1 MLRVYFVN
9 RIIENNIEMKS
20 KIKIVFVLIF
30 LNSVHNLSAQN
41 GNIRGAVIDDA
52 TGEYLPGVKVLV
64 DGLNKGAH
72 TDIDGKY
79 DIEIAPGV
87 YNLTISAMLF
97 DTVHVTDVR
106 VTESQVTVLNEVK
119 LGEPVTEYT
128 TVTVSASKQV
138 NTELSVMTL
147 KRKSLNMI
155 DGISAASFRKT
166 GDSDAASAM
175 TRVPGVSLA
184 GGKYVFIRG
193 LGDRYN
199 KTVVNGM
206 DIPGL
211 DPDRN
216 TLQMDIF
223 PTSIIDNMVV
233 NKSFV
238 ADLGADFS
246 GGIIDIAL
254 KAFPDKKSTSVSVS
268 MGYNPNYHFNK
279 DYLTYA
285 GGKTDFLGFDDG
297 TRDIPAENNIP
308 FYANVIGNPN
318 GETADR
324 YKQILKNFNPNMAAI
339 RQTSLMDYGLGFS
352 IGDQKKLK
360 KSSLG
365 YNFMLSYN
373 NSTEFYQEAEF
384 GRYGLQG
391 DPAMYEMEA
400 RELQK
405 GEYGVNS
412 VFLSAMAGVGLK
424 TKFSKV
430 TFNLLHLQNGESKA
444 GIFDFQNSDQGAVFG
459 GFQHNLEYSQRS
471 LTNAQLIG
479 KHTLSESSPWALEW
493 KVSPTYSKIEDPD
506 IRFTRYEDRVTFLS
520 ISTESGFPERI
531 WRELQ
536 EVNLEGKA
544 NIAREFKLFGNKGE
558 VKFGG
563 GHIYKERDFNIRTF
577 MINVRNLNDLTGNPD
592 ELFSE
597 ENLWPY
603 NDNPAQGTTY
613 EATFV
618 PNNPNQFNSNINN
631 SSAFI
636 SAEIQPTKKFKT
648 VIGVRSEYYTQR
660 YTGQDQLGM
669 NVLNNDVVLQEL
681 GIFPSLNL
689 VFAVNDKQNLRFSYG
704 KTIARPSFK
713 EMSYAEIADPLTG
726 RTFIGGLFRD
736 ADDGADIVYWDG
748 DLVSTDIHN
757 LDLRW
762 EIYPTNNQTISV
774 SAFYKKFINP
784 IEIIQF
790 ASQSGSFQ
798 PRNVGDG
805 QVIGGELEIRLG
817 LQWVAEKLKDF
828 AFIANVTIT
837 DSRVELSKTEYDS
850 RVMNAR
856 EGQTIETYRQMAGQA
871 PCIINTGLAYNGGV
885 NKFWK
890 GLEVGLYYN
899 MQGQTLQYAGIVDRP
914 DIYTVPFHSLNF
926 NTNKKFGKD
935 DKMVVGIKIT
945 NLLNDKKEEVYK
957 SFRAEDQYFSRL
969 TIGTT
974 YSVKFGLTF

>member
-1 MLRVYFVN
+1 
-9 RIIENNIEMKS
+9 MKS

-30 LNSVHNLSAQN
+30 LNSIHNISAQN
-41 GNIRGAVIDDA
+41 GNIRGSVVDDA
-52 TGEYLPGVKVLV
+52 TGEFLPGIKVLV

-87 YNLTISAMLF
+87 YNLTFSAMLF
-97 DTVHVTDVR
+97 DTVR
-106 VTESQVTVLNEVK
+106 VTEVRVIENQVTLLNEVK

-128 TVTVSASKQV
+128 TVTVSASKQT
-138 NTELSVMTL
+138 NTELAVMTL

-155 DGISAASFRKT
+155 DGISAASFRKI

-199 KTVVNGM
+199 KTVLNGM

-233 NKSFV
+233 HKSFV
-238 ADLGADFS
+238 ADLPADFS

-254 KAFPDKKSTSVSVS
+254 KNFPDSKTTNVSVS
-268 MGYNPNYHFNK
+268 FGYNPNYHFNK
-279 DYLTYA
+279 DFLTYE

-297 TRDIPAENNIP
+297 TREIPAVNNIP
-308 FYANVIGNPN
+308 FYANVVGKPN
-318 GETADR
+318 GTAADR
-324 YKQILKNFNPNMAAI
+324 YKEILGSFNPNMAAM
-339 RQTSLMDYGLGFS
+339 RESSLMDYGLSFS
-352 IGDQKKLK
+352 LGNQKKLK
-360 KSSLG
+360 KSSIG

-373 NSTEFYQEAEF
+373 NSTEFYQDAQF
-384 GRYGLQG
+384 GRYGLNA
-391 DPAMYEMEA
+391 DPAINEMEV
-400 RELQK
+400 RELQT
-405 GEYGVNS
+405 GEYGVNN
-412 VFLSAMAGVGLK
+412 VLLTAMAGVGVKTLK
-424 TKFSKV
+424 SKV
-430 TFNLLHLQNGESKA
+430 TFNVLHLQNGEKKA
-444 GIFDFQNSDQGAVFG
+444 GIFDYRNEDQGAIFYG
-459 GFQHNLEYSQRS
+459 YQHNLEYSQRS
-471 LTNAQLIG
+471 LTNAQLMGTHNIG
-479 KHTLSESSPWALEW
+479 ASQWSVNW
-493 KVSPTYSKIEDPD
+493 KLSPTYSKIEDPD
-506 IRFTRYEDRVTFLS
+506 IRFTRYEDRETYLS

-536 EVNLEGKA
+536 EVNLAGMADAK
-544 NIAREFKLFGNKGE
+544 REFKLFGRDAN

-563 GHIYKERDFNIRTF
+563 GHTFKERDFNVRTF
-577 MINVRNLNDLTGNPD
+577 MINVRNIELTGDPD
-592 ELFSE
+592 ELFAE

-603 NDNPAQGTTY
+603 NGNVGEGTTF
-613 EATFV
+613 EASFV
-618 PNNPNQFNSNINN
+618 PTNPNQFNSNINN
-631 SSAFI
+631 SAGFI
-636 SAEIQPTKKFKT
+636 SAELQPTKKLKT

-681 GIFPSLNL
+681 GIFPSLNV
-689 VFAVNDKQNLRFSYG
+689 VFAMTEKQNLRFSYG
-704 KTIARPSFK
+704 KTTVRPSFK

-790 ASQSGSFQ
+790 ASQAGSFQ

-805 QVIGGELEIRLG
+805 QIIGGELEIRLG
-817 LQWVAEKLKDF
+817 LQWMTEKLKDF
-828 AFIANVTIT
+828 SFITNVTVT
-837 DSRVELSKTEYDS
+837 DSKIELSKTEYES
-850 RVMNAR
+850 RVDNAR
-856 EGQTIETYRQMAGQA
+856 EGQTIDEYRQMAGQA
-871 PCIINTGLAYNGGV
+871 PYIINTGLAYNGGA
-885 NKFWK
+885 KGFWK

-926 NTNKKFGKD
+926 NTNKKFGKN
-935 DKMVVGIKIT
+935 DKMVVGLKIT

-957 SFRAEDQYFSRL
+957 SFRAEDQYFSQL

-974 YSVKFGLTF
+974 FSVKFGLTF